1 MTDKQIIKVIDYVRY
16 KYGAYLSYNPIMK
29 YFILEHPLI
38 STSFTVSDSD
48 PAYFNFK
55 SYNDIVFLSELDK
68 NINYFDL
75 EGVSSYLIYYQN
87 AKGIKLSTLKYSLAI
102 KFIDQ
107 LFNLYQKEIK
117 KILINE
123 KTKKLEFYKKLI
135 EEL

>member
-29 YFILEHPLI
+29 NFILEHPLI
-38 STSFTVSDSD
+38 STSFMASDSA
-48 PAYFNFK
+48 PAYFI
-55 SYNDIVFLSELDK
+55 SYNDIIFLSELEK
-68 NINYFDL
+68 YIKYFDL

-107 LFNLYQKEIK
+107 LFVLYLKEIER
-117 KILINE
+117 ILINE